1 MKKYAFLLLLHCC
14 TVSISGQQGQAILG
28 GVVLDQ
34 FTEDTLY
41 WCFISIY
48 DSEDHLVLTARTTYP
63 EGSFQIKNLN
73 TGIYTL
79 KAWRYGRYYPKVI
92 RNVIL
97 NEGFTIWHPRLEKDT
112 TRYHLLEEE
121 DVFFSDMQ
129 WEEESIYEAPSL
141 YPNPAQDYFQVS
153 AHEGF
158 SEGKIYDIN
167 GKVLKRFKLERDT
180 PVFVGDLIKGI
191 YICRIE
197 APQWSY
203 SYPLKFV
210 KL

>member
-1 MKKYAFLLLLHCC
+1 MP
-14 TVSISGQQGQAILG
+14 TIS
-28 GVVLDQ
+28 
-34 FTEDTLY
+34 
-41 WCFISIY
+41 
-48 DSEDHLVLTARTTYP
+48 
-63 EGSFQIKNLN
+63 SFSK
-73 TGIYTL
+73 THYTL
-79 KAWRYGRYYPKVI
+79 EPKANGQKLALLEHDFHKGSNTVKV
-92 RNVIL
+92 VL

-112 TRYHLLEEE
+112 SRYYLLEEE